1 MSEAIPS
8 PLMATPAMPMGLEG
22 NFTLNE
28 LPFYVYPDWNPECI
42 YWTVYTSLLFVI
54 IGIIILLYKTNLP
67 HWFGFINISLGIVS
81 TLHHMRSYKQTY
93 EDWLR
98 LLDLFVAILYGVSLV
113 ILFGYST
120 YITFLL
126 AAITIFFLKR
136 ENDPNTKCKWHALFH
151 LIIFLNT
158 LYQVVISSDNIQ

>member
-1 MSEAIPS
+1 
-8 PLMATPAMPMGLEG
+8 
-22 NFTLNE
+22 
-28 LPFYVYPDWNPECI
+28 
-42 YWTVYTSLLFVI
+42 
-54 IGIIILLYKTNLP
+54 
-67 HWFGFINISLGIVS
+67 
-81 TLHHMRSYKQTY
+81 MRSYKQTY

-151 LIIFLNT
+151 LIIFLNACMPPFIDDPRIT
-158 LYQVVISSDNIQ
+158 FIPIYLNAMEVIIPSE